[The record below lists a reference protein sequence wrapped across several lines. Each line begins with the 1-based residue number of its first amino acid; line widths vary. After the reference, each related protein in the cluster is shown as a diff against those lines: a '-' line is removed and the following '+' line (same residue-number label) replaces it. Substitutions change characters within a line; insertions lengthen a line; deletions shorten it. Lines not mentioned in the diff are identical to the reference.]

1 MHSLLRSMEAASLDD
16 AAVVDTGGI
25 PTDRAFAAAMPVAAT
40 SAAARMR
47 DADGGEVSGGDR
59 EVTNDA
65 AAGRVL
71 GGCSGEG
78 GLLTLFSL

>member
-25 PTDRAFAAAMPVAAT
+25 PMDRAFAAAMPVAAT

-65 AAGRVL
+65 AAGQVL